1 MWWEVGEVNGEQ
13 GSAWDVAPALPGRD
27 QSREGNQDAGDV
39 RWNVEP
45 ISPRERPSSLAVLS
59 YSFPP

>member
-1 MWWEVGEVNGEQ
+1 MGNREVPGMWHLLSLAGTR
-13 GSAWDVAPALPGRD
+13 AGRATRT
-27 QSREGNQDAGDV
+27 QEGGDV